1 MRKVFLKTALGLLAA
16 MLLFVLVFGDPVVL
30 WNNRKL
36 KENILSTRQQTVT
49 LHQVTPF
56 AWDWVYTFSP
66 YTSKEEMT
74 RVIGFSSISIE
85 ETVNEGMTQLLF
97 VDGKRVVCS
106 VCAYPSA
113 VGYGVSGLPHGRPIA
128 NRPDGPKFRI
138 QRRDD
143 VVWLLYFDGQGEEM
157 R

>member
-36 KENILSTRQQTVT
+36 KENILSTRQQTVA

-66 YTSKEEMT
+66 YTSKEEMA
-74 RVIGFSSISIE
+74 RVIGFSSISMK

-113 VGYGVSGLPHGRPIA
+113 VGYGVSGLPVGQPVA
-128 NRPDGPKFRI
+128 NETDAPKFNI
-138 QRRDD
+138 HRRDGIL
-143 VVWLLYFDGQGEEM
+143 WLQYLKE
-157 R
+157 